1 MQPVATTPTFSAWSA
16 VKAAGAGALSSAIT
30 SVGAGI
36 VTALNSPKAVATAY
50 KNLWGKDNAYVGSDL
65 KAYLS
70 VTGVPA
76 AVALAQ
82 PSSWLAGAN
91 FGLFRGYSEVMGNN
105 GGVISA
111 AKKSISDVKAFAKAA
126 KSYDDAITPY
136 LTGDLEGT
144 ERNPADIT
152 IAGMVTTS
160 IAAGLSS
167 AALSLVAGGLAL
179 YRTPEVLGKLLKG
192 VWTTDNDTANTAQ
205 KLAATSAI
213 LMATPLAWASAPW
226 AGLVFGYGTALKTGY
241 TEGFKAAMDN
251 TSRYID
257 AIYDASKIA
266 VTGNFG
272 DAVAALNR
280 ANGAVGSL
288 EAMVG

>member
-16 VKAAGAGALSSAIT
+16 AKAATAGALSSAIT

-50 KNLWGKDNAYVGSDL
+50 KNLWSKDNAHVGFDL
-65 KAYLS
+65 KGYLS

-76 AVALAQ
+76 AAALAQ
-82 PSSWLAGAN
+82 PTSWLAGAN

-111 AKKSISDVKAFAKAA
+111 AKQSISDVKAFAKAA

-144 ERNPADIT
+144 ESNPADIT
-152 IAGMVTTS
+152 LPGIVTTS
-160 IAAGLSS
+160 LAAGLSS

-179 YRTPEVLGKLLKG
+179 YRTPEVVGKLLKG
-192 VWTTDNDTANTAQ
+192 VWTTDNANTAQ

-213 LMATPLAWASAPW
+213 LMATPLALASAPW

-272 DAVAALNR
+272 DAVAALNK
-280 ANGAVGSL
+280 ANGAVASL
-288 EAMVG
+288 EAIVG